1 MIRWKAVIPILL
13 SIVLL
18 AGGYVLF
25 FDNIVTKAL
34 IVAGQEAT
42 GARVDIRSSK
52 LTFSPFGIQLNGIE
66 VADADKPMTNV
77 FEVEALVAA
86 IDLVYLL
93 EKKIV
98 VESVQLSGL
107 ELGTA
112 RTISGE
118 LKKKKKRST
127 NSKGSSSDD
136 DEVSTLGIRESLE
149 EVKLDEMLDKE
160 PLAIEVEQQKIQD
173 DIKAKERRYKEL
185 LQKTDYT
192 QQFNDI
198 KSDLKGLTSLEV
210 ESIEDIQKV
219 EKAIKSANETQKKI
233 EALKS
238 TILTQKK
245 QLDSDISG
253 LKNDIL
259 ALKSVGEGDYDR
271 LLSTV
276 DIGGISQGNVSQ
288 TLLNSTLK
296 SRIETFLTVWERVS
310 RLFPE
315 EKEEV
320 KAMEGITV
328 EFPTPSNP
336 IPSLWIKKIM
346 VSGVFQGTAL
356 IGHIADITS
365 EQDMLNKPTTYTF
378 KTSDN
383 KTKSFD
389 LNLTGSSDFRG
400 KDPVHRISFT
410 YNNVPLPKVP
420 LTTIGD
426 KAIVLESGLSNTK
439 GDVLVRG
446 AALKGRLVTLADS
459 LSFSPKTKTKRA
471 RDLGSIMVNVLQDIN
486 ETKVVTKLTGS
497 VFAPGIAIS
506 SDIDDSLSK
515 ATKKAADEQI
525 AEAKKELKA
534 RVDKEVNKAKAQ
546 LQKELT
552 GSLGDAGKL
561 LSKDVSSITSLDD
574 LIKKGQKDAQGKID
588 SYKAEVER
596 KANAEKARLKREKE
610 KAEAAARKK
619 AAEEKARLEAAA
631 KKAAEEKKKQ
641 LEAEAK
647 KKAEEMLKNLF

>member
-66 VADADKPMTNV
+66 IADADKPMTNV